1 MVRAEIWSEL
11 GSRVMVRARV
21 SHEESHNSK
30 FVLEF
35 EYISGLGW

>member
-1 MVRAEIWSEL
+1 MVRAEIRSEL

-21 SHEESHNSK
+21 SHEESHSK